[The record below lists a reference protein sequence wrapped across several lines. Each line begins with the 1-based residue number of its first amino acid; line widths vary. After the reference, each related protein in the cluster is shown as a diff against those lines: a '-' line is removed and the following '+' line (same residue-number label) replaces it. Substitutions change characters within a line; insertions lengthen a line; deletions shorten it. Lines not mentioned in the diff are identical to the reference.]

1 MLVDVLWRNAQKSSV
16 DCHLSVSRVWPI
28 WRPVD
33 TGNSTHRFTNRIRP
47 VAHRLSSKVDVG
59 CVSLNGIRSPTLP
72 QSGCKVC
79 VLKWDVIGKV
89 CVLKWD
95 RHSIYNGRMV

>member
-16 DCHLSVSRVWPI
+16 DCHFSEAGMWAITSLVNIKES
-28 WRPVD
+28 
-33 TGNSTHRFTNRIRP
+33 STHRFTNRIRP
-47 VAHRLSSKVDVG
+47 VAHRLSPKVDVG

-79 VLKWDVIGKV
+79 VLKWDP
-89 CVLKWD
+89 
-95 RHSIYNGRMV
+95 

>member
-33 TGNSTHRFTNRIRP
+33 TGKSAHRFTNRIR
-47 VAHRLSSKVDVG
+47 R
-59 CVSLNGIRSPTLP
+59 CSPTLP

-79 VLKWDVIGKV
+79 VLKWKV
-89 CVLKWD
+89 CVLKWE
-95 RHSIYNGRMV
+95 GP